1 MSELVDRKKEKI
13 KPESYQTSLNPCSS
27 PRKNSLRLLTLYKSK
42 SMFIKL
48 YSLRFGATN
57 KFIIKF
63 FAVLFSCLFTLSHQ
77 KINKPNCNLTMKL
90 LTRGTVRR
98 EVQMG

>member
-1 MSELVDRKKEKI
+1 MGDHKTIGTSTTSLYVRTSRQKEKT

-42 SMFIKL
+42 FMFIKL
-48 YSLRFGATN
+48 YSLRFWATN

-63 FAVLFSCLFTLSHQ
+63 FALLLFLPLY
-77 KINKPNCNLTMKL
+77 P
-90 LTRGTVRR
+90 
-98 EVQMG
+98 